1 MGFNEITLLE
11 LIFGLLIPL
20 AVIIFFLLSKNRGNI
35 AYDSIAYGFA
45 SFLASVIVV
54 FIIFTIANMLFLS
67 SFEFGEDSSGM
78 ATVGIIICVMIA
90 ILFAVCETLK
100 IMTIKKFQKTK
111 TGFFCPAS
119 AFQQE
124 L

>member
-35 AYDSIAYGFA
+35 AYNSIGYGFV
-45 SFLASVIVV
+45 SFLASIIIV

-67 SFEFGEDSSGM
+67 SLEFGEDTSGGCGRYYYLRDNSH
-78 ATVGIIICVMIA
+78 T
-90 ILFAVCETLK
+90 
-100 IMTIKKFQKTK
+100 
-111 TGFFCPAS
+111 FCRMRD
-119 AFQQE
+119 

>member
-35 AYDSIAYGFA
+35 AYNSIGYGFV
-45 SFLASVIVV
+45 SFLASIIIV

-67 SFEFGEDSSGM
+67 SLEFGEDTSGM
-78 ATVGIIICVMIA
+78 TTVDSH
-90 ILFAVCETLK
+90 T
-100 IMTIKKFQKTK
+100 
-111 TGFFCPAS
+111 FCRMRN
-119 AFQQE
+119 

>member
-45 SFLASVIVV
+45 SF
-54 FIIFTIANMLFLS
+54 
-67 SFEFGEDSSGM
+67 
-78 ATVGIIICVMIA
+78 
-90 ILFAVCETLK
+90 
-100 IMTIKKFQKTK
+100 
-111 TGFFCPAS
+111 
-119 AFQQE
+119 
-124 L
+124 